1 MSRNSFKKFVKFHV
15 LTPNC
20 TLVENL
26 THIPREFARLPRSLN
41 EVDRWKATEFRQF
54 LLYTGPVSLLGHLPE
69 QMYKNFLLL
78 SVAVSVLL
86 NPSVCSEF
94 CDYAHELL
102 VTFVTHFGNL
112 YGKDM
117 LTYNVHGL
125 VHLAN
130 EVKKFGSLDNTS
142 AFVFESF
149 LGRLKRM
156 IRKPGSP
163 LEQIIRRISELSR
176 RQEVKSESKSKFMQK
191 EHHEGPV
198 PSDCLSCIQFKELQW
213 LVG

>member
-1 MSRNSFKKFVKFHV
+1 M
-15 LTPNC
+15 
-20 TLVENL
+20 
-26 THIPREFARLPRSLN
+26 
-41 EVDRWKATEFRQF
+41 
-54 LLYTGPVSLLGHLPE
+54 
-69 QMYKNFLLL
+69 
-78 SVAVSVLL
+78 L

-191 EHHEGPV
+191 VSVLLNPRCLDIISHKNLFVRWIPSEANPADGP
-198 PSDCLSCIQFKELQW
+198 SRCLC
-213 LVG
+213 